1 MMVRDISAILQ
12 VCHSIYAVL
21 QIILKP
27 NVIFLLL
34 LSDGIL
40 NVRWWPLAY
49 IAMFCSKT
57 KQKIQK

>member
-40 NVRWWPLAY
+40 IVDDDL
-49 IAMFCSKT
+49 
-57 KQKIQK
+57 